1 MKREGANISVVK
13 VYSKKVDFLKNLFSF
28 FSQDLGWFTCGCV
41 FTLQINAF
49 SSTTFEDENS
59 CGTCIGGV
67 GVGRTVWKRNE
78 ASQVGTADPFGNIRP
93 DDFSAR
99 CVESTSF
106 TLQAT

>member
-1 MKREGANISVVK
+1 MKKE
-13 VYSKKVDFLKNLFSF
+13 FSF
-28 FSQDLGWFTCGCV
+28 FFSLGTSV
-41 FTLQINAF
+41 SATTLQINAF

-106 TLQAT
+106 TLQTT